1 MGRTRVTEK
10 VDEQWLKSTGNVEI
24 CEDFFQ
30 LYKKHDVTAR
40 SFVASECEDVYKFIQ
55 WLLYLVVHGW
65 LVNVKVFT
73 RVVTGRSFVA
83 MFDFDGI

>member
-1 MGRTRVTEK
+1 M
-10 VDEQWLKSTGNVEI
+10 
-24 CEDFFQ
+24 
-30 LYKKHDVTAR
+30 
-40 SFVASECEDVYKFIQ
+40 ASECEDVYNFIQ
-55 WLLYLVVHGW
+55 WLLHLVVHGW